1 MRKFL
6 TLCAILLSLSAS
18 AQWQLT
24 GSRVRYVNGIGIP
37 TRDTSA
43 MTPADSS
50 QIVIRP
56 QDSSL
61 YRRYKRTWRKV
72 GGSELTGSGIQFR
85 PAVWQESTDI
95 GSYNGLLLLTGASS
109 TSNVIFTH
117 SSTQQFGK
125 LGNLSSFSSDFAVGT
140 IGAANNL
147 ILHTNDVERVRVTS
161 GGRVLVA
168 TSTDNGVDA
177 LQIRGSISQ
186 TTSTIPVENTVA
198 GVAVLITNTFTN
210 FGVFGTKSNH
220 HLGLITNNSVKASIT
235 PGGQVNI
242 GGNYT
247 STNNT
252 LQVAGNAAIGYTTAA
267 PSNGLIVNGN
277 VGIGDA
283 SAANRLTVSHD
294 INGSARISLTNP
306 NTGTSAESFL
316 YAITTGNRYL
326 GILQHGQNKTGTT
339 VGLSNAS
346 LSEIQAGGD
355 NSALLINQASVT
367 APMVFATNNAERI
380 RITSGGRILAATTTD
395 NGVDALQVNG
405 SIQANGFDQSY
416 TARTTTYTAATT
428 DYFIDCTSGTF
439 TVNLFTAVGN
449 TGRILIIKN
458 SGTGTITVD
467 PSGTQTI
474 DGATTQT
481 LSTQWS
487 RVHIISDGAN
497 WKIISN

>member
-1 MRKFL
+1 
-6 TLCAILLSLSAS
+6 
-18 AQWQLT
+18 
-24 GSRVRYVNGIGIP
+24 
-37 TRDTSA
+37 
-43 MTPADSS
+43 
-50 QIVIRP
+50 
-56 QDSSL
+56 
-61 YRRYKRTWRKV
+61 
-72 GGSELTGSGIQFR
+72 
-85 PAVWQESTDI
+85 
-95 GSYNGLLLLTGASS
+95 
-109 TSNVIFTH
+109 
-117 SSTQQFGK
+117 
-125 LGNLSSFSSDFAVGT
+125 
-140 IGAANNL
+140 
-147 ILHTNDVERVRVTS
+147 
-161 GGRVLVA
+161 
-168 TSTDNGVDA
+168 
-177 LQIRGSISQ
+177 
-186 TTSTIPVENTVA
+186 
-198 GVAVLITNTFTN
+198 
-210 FGVFGTKSNH
+210 
-220 HLGLITNNSVKASIT
+220 
-235 PGGQVNI
+235 
-242 GGNYT
+242 
-247 STNNT
+247 
-252 LQVAGNAAIGYTTAA
+252 
-267 PSNGLIVNGN
+267 

-283 SAANRLTVSHD
+283 GAANRLTVSHN

-355 NSALLINQASVT
+355 NSSLLINQGSST
-367 APMVFATNNAERI
+367 APIVFATNNAERI

-405 SIQANGFDQSY
+405 SIQANGFDQAY
-416 TARTTTYTAATT
+416 TVRTTTYTAATT

-467 PSGTQTI
+467 PNGTQTI